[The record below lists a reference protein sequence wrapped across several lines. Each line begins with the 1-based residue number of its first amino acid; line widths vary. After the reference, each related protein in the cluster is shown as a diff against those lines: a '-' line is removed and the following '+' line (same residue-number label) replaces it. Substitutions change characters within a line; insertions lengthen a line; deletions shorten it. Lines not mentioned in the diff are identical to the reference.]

1 MLPVRVV
8 SLQLRQFRN
17 YASQDVSFYETAAH
31 LFYGKNGSGK
41 TNLLEALS
49 VLSLT
54 RSCRGRE
61 DTDLVQ
67 WDQSFYRVTAE
78 VRSDAGDTH
87 RLEVVSEVAPRR
99 RKALFI
105 NDVKADASS
114 YVGFLP
120 TVTFLPQDLELFTGP
135 PAERR
140 RFLDQLLSQVSS
152 EYMLA
157 LSQYQKILQQRNAL
171 LKRIAGGFESED
183 ALDLWES
190 ELAEKGSFITLAR
203 LELIGTLNLSF
214 REELAALEEDWNAVL
229 RYERKTQETS
239 REGLVLEMKNLYK
252 ATRMK
257 DIMTQST
264 SVGPHR
270 EDWMVERDGRP
281 LPTFASRGQERVCVL
296 AILFLQVSYLELKR
310 GEKPVVLLDDAFSE
324 LDDAHQT
331 ALLKTL
337 AGNQVI
343 MTAVR
348 VPESAENTGLYVV
361 EKGMVEYR

>member
-1 MLPVRVV
+1 MFSVRIL
-8 SLQLRQFRN
+8 SLELRQFRN
-17 YASQDVSFYETAAH
+17 YAVQDVAFRDTAAH

-41 TNLLEALS
+41 TNLLEAIS

-61 DTDLVQ
+61 DVDLVQ
-67 WDQSFYRVTAE
+67 WEQSFYRVKAK
-78 VRSDAGDTH
+78 VRSDAGDEQVI
-87 RLEVVSEVAPRR
+87 EVVSEVKPRR

-152 EYMLA
+152 EYMIT
-157 LSQYQKILQQRNAL
+157 LSHYQKILQQRNAL
-171 LKRIAGGFESED
+171 LKRIAAGQEKEE
-183 ALDLWES
+183 ALDLWEN
-190 ELAEKGSFITLAR
+190 ELAEKGSVITLAR

-214 REELAALEEDWNAVL
+214 HQELANLEEDWNVHL
-229 RYERKTQETS
+229 RYDRKTQETTRDGLAAEM
-239 REGLVLEMKNLYK
+239 RELYK
-252 ATRMK
+252 TTRTK
-257 DIMTQST
+257 DIATQST
-264 SVGPHR
+264 HVGPHR
-270 EDWMVERDGRP
+270 EDWMVERDGRS
-281 LPTFASRGQERVCVL
+281 LPSFASRGQERVCVL
-296 AILFLQVSYLELKR
+296 ALLFLEVSYLELKR

-348 VPESAENTGLYVV
+348 VPENAQETGLYVV
-361 EKGMVEYR
+361 EKGVVEYK

>member
-1 MLPVRVV
+1 VRIL
-8 SLQLRQFRN
+8 SLTLGQFRN
-17 YASQDVSFYETAAH
+17 YASQDVEFKEGNAH

-67 WDQSFYRVTAE
+67 WDQSFYRLKAV
-78 VRSDAGDTH
+78 VRNDAGDTQ
-87 RLEVVSEVAPRR
+87 RIEVVSEIAPRR

-105 NDVKADASS
+105 NDVKAEATS

-140 RFLDQLLSQVSS
+140 RFLDQLLSQVSPD
-152 EYMLA
+152 YMLS
-157 LSQYQKILQQRNAL
+157 LSHYQKILQQRNAL
-171 LKRIAGGFESED
+171 LKRIAAGNGKEEE
-183 ALDLWES
+183 LDLWEK
-190 ELAEKGSFITLAR
+190 ELADKGATVTLKR
-203 LELIGTLNLSF
+203 LELIETLNLSF
-214 REELAALEEDWNAVL
+214 RAELAGLEEDWETVVL
-229 RYERKTQETS
+229 SYERKTKEKTHAGLAQETQDH
-239 REGLVLEMKNLYK
+239 LK
-252 ATRMK
+252 ATRTR
-257 DIMTQST
+257 DILLQST
-264 SVGPHR
+264 GIGPHR
-270 EDWMVERDGRP
+270 EDWQVFRDGRP
-281 LPTFASRGQERVCVL
+281 LPAFASRGQERVCVL
-296 AILFLQVSYLELKR
+296 ALLFLEVSYLELKR

-337 AGNQVI
+337 SDYQVI

-348 VPESAENTGLYVV
+348 VPEEADGTALYAV
-361 EKGMVEYR
+361 EKGLVQAG